1 MRKKKKTFPVNQ
13 LLTLDYLL
21 LGKIINKNDQ
31 IHKGEFNIFVFRQ
44 VLDEDNGINW
54 SVLRDSLLKYNIINF
69 KIFFAE
75 ERVKLK

>member
-1 MRKKKKTFPVNQ
+1 
-13 LLTLDYLL
+13 
-21 LGKIINKNDQ
+21 
-31 IHKGEFNIFVFRQ
+31 VFRQ

>member
-1 MRKKKKTFPVNQ
+1 MRKNKKTFPVNP
-13 LLTLDYLL
+13 LLTLYYLL
-21 LGKIINKNDQ
+21 LCKIINKNDQ

-44 VLDEDNGINW
+44 VLDEYNGINW

>member
-31 IHKGEFNIFVFRQ
+31 IHKGEFNIFVFQQ
-44 VLDEDNGINW
+44 VLDEDDNINW
-54 SVLRDSLLKYNIINF
+54 SVLLDSLLEYNIINF
-69 KIFFAE
+69 KIFFA
-75 ERVKLK
+75 

>member
-44 VLDEDNGINW
+44 VLDEDNGIN
-54 SVLRDSLLKYNIINF
+54 
-69 KIFFAE
+69 
-75 ERVKLK
+75 